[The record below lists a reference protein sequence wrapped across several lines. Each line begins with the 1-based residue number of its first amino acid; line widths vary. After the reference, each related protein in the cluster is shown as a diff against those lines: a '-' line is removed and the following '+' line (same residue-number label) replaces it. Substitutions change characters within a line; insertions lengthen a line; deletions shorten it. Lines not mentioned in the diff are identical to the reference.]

1 MYLDGEGVP
10 KDHQKAME
18 YFQES
23 ANKGDSNAHALIG
36 ILICTNIV
44 KQLTTS
50 EQGLCIMKEMEYH
63 EIIIRQWS
71 IASKVLVKGVKLHK
85 L

>member
-1 MYLDGEGVP
+1 MYLAGEGVP

-18 YFQES
+18 YFQEA
-23 ANKGDSNAHALIG
+23 ANKGDSTAYALIG

-44 KQLTTS
+44 KLTTS
-50 EQGLCIMKEMEYH
+50 EQGPCIMMEVEYH

-71 IASKVLVKGVKLHK
+71 IASKVLVKKVKLRK